1 MSSQSRS
8 ISILSWNVR
17 GLGEPDKCKLVSAT
31 ISSVRPVL
39 IMLQETKL
47 ANIDALK
54 ARSFLPAF
62 LDCYHF
68 IGSYGSRGG
77 VISAWDSSV
86 LSKTSFVSRHHSLTI
101 SFSYNLSDISFTA
114 SNIYAPSDHSLSL
127 ISSSLN

>member
-68 IGSYGSRGG
+68 IGSYGSRG
-77 VISAWDSSV
+77 A
-86 LSKTSFVSRHHSLTI
+86 LSPLGIVQFSLKLPLFLATI
-101 SFSYNLSDISFTA
+101 
-114 SNIYAPSDHSLSL
+114 P
-127 ISSSLN
+127 